1 MNAFVAAVL
10 PLLIVFAIFVVIY
23 RSVRGKKS
31 TKLKIIGWLEL
42 LIAYL
47 CIIVPIGLIM
57 GSSPVFE
64 KVPGLN
70 PLGTFDSLT
79 RLVLI
84 LASFYGGV
92 CLWKTSKTA
101 VKKAKII
108 LVALLVFNVFVV
120 KGIYSLAI
128 YAALASADVSIPA
141 KAVLDALMKDITE
154 SIVTA
159 AVVVSWYIYLN
170 RSQRVSEIYGTPTA
184 SQSVPPET
192 KMMEGDV
199 IPSTEQDAK
208 MLEEKLQ

>member
-1 MNAFVAAVL
+1 MNTIVAALL
-10 PLLIVFAIFVVIY
+10 PLLIVLAIFLVIY

-31 TKLKIIGWLEL
+31 TKLKSIGWLEL

-47 CIIVPIGLIM
+47 CVIVPIGLIM
-57 GSSPVFE
+57 SLGKISPIFE
-64 KVPGLN
+64 KVPGLS
-70 PLGTFDSLT
+70 PLSTFDFLT

-108 LVALLVFNVFVV
+108 LAALLVFNVFVV
-120 KGIYSLAI
+120 RGVYSLAI
-128 YAALASADVSIPA
+128 YAALASANVAIPA
-141 KAVLDALMKDITE
+141 RAILDALMKDITG

-170 RSQRVSEIYGTPTA
+170 RSQRVREIYGTPA
-184 SQSVPPET
+184 VAQPVPPET
-192 KMMEGDV
+192 KMMDGDV
-199 IPSTEQDAK
+199 TPSTEQDAK
-208 MLEEKLQ
+208 NP

>member
-1 MNAFVAAVL
+1 MSTFLTAL
-10 PLLIVFAIFVVIY
+10 IPLLIVFAVFFAIY

-31 TKLKIIGWLEL
+31 TKLKSIGWLEL

-47 CIIVPIGLIM
+47 CVIVPIGLIM
-57 GSSPVFE
+57 GLGKISPVFE

-70 PLGTFDSLT
+70 PLGTFDFLT

-92 CLWKTSKTA
+92 CLWKTSKAA

-120 KGIYSLAI
+120 KGVYSLAI
-128 YAALASADVSIPA
+128 YAALASAEVSIPA
-141 KAVLDALMKDITE
+141 RAVLDALMKDITG

-170 RSQRVSEIYGTPTA
+170 RSQRVREIYGTRAVAQPA
-184 SQSVPPET
+184 PPEI
-192 KMMEGDV
+192 KMMDGDV
-199 IPSTEQDAK
+199 TPSTEQDAK
-208 MLEEKLQ
+208 NP

>member
-47 CIIVPIGLIM
+47 CVIVPIGLIM

-84 LASFYGGV
+84 LASFYVGV

-101 VKKAKII
+101 VKKAKTMLI
-108 LVALLVFNVFVV
+108 ALLVFNVFVV

-128 YAALASADVSIPA
+128 YAALAGADVSIPA
-141 KAVLDALMKDITE
+141 RAVLDALMKDITE

-170 RSQRVSEIYGTPTA
+170 RSQRVREIYGIPTA

-192 KMMEGDV
+192 KMM
-199 IPSTEQDAK
+199 
-208 MLEEKLQ
+208 

>member
-70 PLGTFDSLT
+70 LLGTFDSLS

-128 YAALASADVSIPA
+128 YVALASADVSIPA

-170 RSQRVSEIYGTPTA
+170 RSQRVRKIYGTPTA
-184 SQSVPPET
+184 SQTVPPET
-192 KMMEGDV
+192 KMMEGEV